1 MSDRPMLTTW
11 EMADGEPIWGEF
23 DFLTDRLWI
32 DEGDWDE
39 PVEFVR
45 TEWVAVRRTKSWRS
59 EDRPVC
65 SSCHGKGETSSGG
78 ECGQCRGGYLP
89 DPVERVL
96 DDERWPVNP
105 PRDPAASA
113 SLDELVAMNIAGDI
127 EAVAD
132 MLDATGGV
140 RPSIREQAAATRL
153 RRIAAGVRGSQGA
166 LGGDAEGRPVHD
178 VPTPWDPH
186 GGER

>member
-1 MSDRPMLTTW
+1 MMSDRPMLTTW

-23 DFLTDRLWI
+23 DFMTDRLWI

-65 SSCHGKGETSSGG
+65 LSCHGEGETPSGAA
-78 ECGQCRGGYLP
+78 CGRCLGDGFFDQP
-89 DPVERVL
+89 IEEVVS
-96 DDERWPVNP
+96 DERWPVNP

-132 MLDATGGV
+132 ELDATEERDPRPGV
-140 RPSIREQAAATRL
+140 LAASNRL
-153 RRIAAGVRGSQGA
+153 RRIAAGMREA
-166 LGGDAEGRPVHD
+166 LP
-178 VPTPWDPH
+178 
-186 GGER
+186 

>member
-1 MSDRPMLTTW
+1 MSGWQLTGDRPTLTTW

-23 DFLTDRLWI
+23 DFMTDRLWI

-59 EDRPVC
+59 EDRPAC
-65 SSCHGKGETSSGG
+65 
-78 ECGQCRGGYLP
+78 
-89 DPVERVL
+89 PVERVL

-113 SLDELVAMNIAGDI
+113 PLDELVAMNIAGDI

-132 MLDATGGV
+132 RIDRAHETLSAQVEGDA
-140 RPSIREQAAATRL
+140 STRFEIESAIADL
-153 RRIAAGVRGSQGA
+153 RRIAAGIRGT
-166 LGGDAEGRPVHD
+166 LGGEDQ
-178 VPTPWDPH
+178 
-186 GGER
+186 

>member
-1 MSDRPMLTTW
+1 MMSDRPMLTTW

-65 SSCHGKGETSSGG
+65 LSCHGEGETPSGAA
-78 ECGQCRGGYLP
+78 CGRCLGDGFFDQP
-89 DPVERVL
+89 IERVL

-113 SLDELVAMNIAGDI
+113 PLSELVAMNIAGDI
-127 EAVAD
+127 DHIVGTLEGASEV
-132 MLDATGGV
+132 LLGPHGPTV
-140 RPSIREQAAATRL
+140 QARQIGELCEELATRL
-153 RRIAAGVRGSQGA
+153 RRIAAGIRGAS
-166 LGGDAEGRPVHD
+166 E
-178 VPTPWDPH
+178 
-186 GGER
+186 